1 MAALQFDPAQE
12 KATLYAAIAALEQQ
26 WGKLEMAHAV
36 SALRAAVVRAEQ
48 VLSVLEQEPNKA
60 PVFVVQVLGL
70 SFLVMYAQG
79 ALARAEQCVL
89 DPLGRGRR
97 REGPPRTTVDTV
109 LPAGTI
115 FCCPT
120 CGEGLSTTTTALTVQ
135 DIVLDEGTLLVPL
148 THPMPSRE
156 GWAPLACPF
165 CGTRLVKDGKI
176 HSPNRGGRNPLTEG
190 KANS

>member
-1 MAALQFDPAQE
+1 MKKAGRARSMSALQFDPAQE

-26 WGKLEMAHAV
+26 WGKPGMEQTV
-36 SALRAAVVRAEQ
+36 SALRAAVGRAEQ
-48 VLSVLEQEPNKA
+48 ALSILELEPNKA
-60 PVFVVQVLGL
+60 PVFVIQVLGL
-70 SFLVMYAQG
+70 GFLVMYAQG
-79 ALARAEQCVL
+79 ALERAEQCVL

-115 FCCPT
+115 FCCPA
-120 CGEGLSTTTTALTVQ
+120 CGAGLSTTMTALTVQ

-148 THPMPSRE
+148 TPTRPLRE

-165 CGTRLVKDGKI
+165 CGAQLVKDGKI
-176 HSPNRGGRNPLTEG
+176 HTSHQGW
-190 KANS
+190 A

>member
-1 MAALQFDPAQE
+1 MKKAGRARAMSALQFNPAQE
-12 KATLYAAIAALEQQ
+12 KATLYAAIAGLETH
-26 WGKLEMAHAV
+26 WGTPDMAHAV
-36 SALRAAVVRAEQ
+36 SALRAAMVRAEQ

-70 SFLVMYAQG
+70 GFLVMYAQG
-79 ALARAEQCVL
+79 ALARAEQCTL

-97 REGPPRTTVDTV
+97 REGLPRTVVDTV

-120 CGEGLSTTTTALTVQ
+120 CGAGLFTTTAALTVQ

-148 THPMPSRE
+148 TYTMPSRE
-156 GWAPLACPF
+156 GWALLACPF
-165 CGTRLVKDGKI
+165 CGARLVKDGKM
-176 HSPNRGGRNPLTEG
+176 HTAQQGWT
-190 KANS
+190 

>member
-1 MAALQFDPAQE
+1 MKKAGRAHSMSALQFNPAQE
-12 KATLYAAIAALEQQ
+12 KATLYAAIAMLEKQ
-26 WGKLEMAHAV
+26 WGKPGMEQTV
-36 SALRAAVVRAEQ
+36 SALRAAVGRAEQ
-48 VLSVLEQEPNKA
+48 ALSILEQEPHKA

-70 SFLVMYAQG
+70 GFLVMYAQG
-79 ALARAEQCVL
+79 ALARAEQWVL

-97 REGPPRTTVDTV
+97 REGPPRTAIDIV

-120 CGEGLSTTTTALTVQ
+120 CGEGLSRATTALTVQ

-148 THPMPSRE
+148 TPTRPLRE

-165 CGTRLVKDGKI
+165 CGAQLVKDGKI
-176 HSPNRGGRNPLTEG
+176 HTSPQGW
-190 KANS
+190 A

>member
-12 KATLYAAIAALEQQ
+12 KATLYAAVTALEQQ
-26 WGKLEMAHAV
+26 WGTPEMAPAV
-36 SALRAAVVRAEQ
+36 SALRAAVGRAEQ
-48 VLSVLEQEPNKA
+48 ALSVLEQEPNKA

-70 SFLVMYAQG
+70 GFLVMYAQG

-115 FCCPT
+115 FCCPA
-120 CGEGLSTTTTALTVQ
+120 CGAGLSTTTTALTVQ

-148 THPMPSRE
+148 PPTIPSRE

-165 CGTRLVKDGKI
+165 CGAQLVKEGKI
-176 HSPNRGGRNPLTEG
+176 HTSHQGW
-190 KANS
+190 A

>member
-1 MAALQFDPAQE
+1 MKKAGRARSMSALQFDPVQE

-26 WGKLEMAHAV
+26 WGTPEMAHAV
-36 SALRAAVVRAEQ
+36 SALRAAVARAGQ
-48 VLSVLEQEPNKA
+48 ALSVLEQEPNKA
-60 PVFVVQVLGL
+60 PVFMVQVLGFG
-70 SFLVMYAQG
+70 FLVMYAQG
-79 ALARAEQCVL
+79 ALARAAQCVL
-89 DPLGRGRR
+89 DPLGRGRH
-97 REGPPRTTVDTV
+97 REGLPRTAVDTV

-115 FCCPT
+115 FCCPA

-165 CGTRLVKDGKI
+165 CSTRLVKDGKI
-176 HSPNRGGRNPLTEG
+176 HTSPQGW
-190 KANS
+190 A

>member
-1 MAALQFDPAQE
+1 MKKAGRARAMAALQFDPAQE
-12 KATLYAAIAALEQQ
+12 KATLYAAIAGLETQ
-26 WGKLEMAHAV
+26 WGKPAMAHAV
-36 SALRAAVVRAEQ
+36 SALRAAVGRAEQ
-48 VLSVLEQEPNKA
+48 VLSVLEQEPNKE

-70 SFLVMYAQG
+70 GFLVMYAQG
-79 ALARAEQCVL
+79 ALARAEQCAL

-97 REGPPRTTVDTV
+97 REGLPRTAVDTV

-148 THPMPSRE
+148 NRSVPPRYAWVS
-156 GWAPLACPF
+156 LACPF
-165 CGTRLVKDGKI
+165 CGGRLLNDGRI
-176 HSPNRGGRNPLTEG
+176 YTLQQGWR
-190 KANS
+190 

>member
-1 MAALQFDPAQE
+1 MEALQFDPAQE
-12 KATLYAAIAALEQQ
+12 KATLYAAIAALEKQ
-26 WGKLEMAHAV
+26 WGKPGMEQTV
-36 SALRAAVVRAEQ
+36 SALRAAVGRAEQ
-48 VLSVLEQEPNKA
+48 ALSVLEPEPNKA

-70 SFLVMYAQG
+70 GFLVMYAQG
-79 ALARAEQCVL
+79 ALVRAEQWVL

-97 REGPPRTTVDTV
+97 REGLSRTTVDTA

-115 FCCPT
+115 FCCPA
-120 CGEGLSTTTTALTVQ
+120 CGEGLSRTTTALTVQ

-176 HSPNRGGRNPLTEG
+176 HTSPQGW
-190 KANS
+190 A

>member
-1 MAALQFDPAQE
+1 MKKAGRACAMSALQFDPAQE
-12 KATLYAAIAALEQQ
+12 KATLYAAISALETH
-26 WGKLEMAHAV
+26 WEKPTMAPAV
-36 SALRAAVVRAEQ
+36 SALRAAVGRAEQ
-48 VLSVLEQEPNKA
+48 ALSVLEQEPNKA
-60 PVFVVQVLGL
+60 PIFVVQVLGL
-70 SFLVMYAQG
+70 GFLVMYAQG
-79 ALARAEQCVL
+79 ALERAEQCVL

-148 THPMPSRE
+148 NHTIPSRE

-165 CGTRLVKDGKI
+165 CGAQLVKDGQI
-176 HSPNRGGRNPLTEG
+176 HTSPQGW
-190 KANS
+190 A